1 MDPKPKT
8 KLPSTCMPRDVML
21 QAAMIRLGDITK
33 EIQAGYNILRKYH
46 KTVTIFGSA
55 RMPKDHPAYT
65 QAKDIAEKL
74 AHAGYAIVSGGG
86 YGIMGAANEGAHNAV
101 FKGANKAGGASI
113 GFNIK
118 LPHEQTLNDFAGET
132 YEFAHFAP
140 RKIVMTLYA
149 DAYIYF
155 PGGFGT
161 LDELTEIITLVQTG
175 KTAKAPIILVGSDF
189 WSHFDKLIREQLLT
203 NGFITEE
210 DVKLYQIVDDT
221 DEIIRIVKSNQTY
234 CRHLEPTVPG
244 VEEADAAQIEPEV
257 SD

>member
-1 MDPKPKT
+1 
-8 KLPSTCMPRDVML
+8 ML
-21 QAAMIRLGDITK
+21 RAAMVRLGDVTG

-55 RMPKDHPAYT
+55 RMPTDHPAYM
-65 QAKDIAEKL
+65 QAKDVAKQL
-74 AHAGYAIVSGGG
+74 ADMGYAVVSGGG
-86 YGIMGAANEGAHNAV
+86 HGIMGAANEGAHNAV
-101 FKGANKAGGASI
+101 FQGAHEVGGASV

-118 LPHEQTLNDFAGET
+118 LPHEQTLNDFADVS

-161 LDELTEIITLVQTG
+161 LDELTEIITLIQTG
-175 KTAKAPIILVGSDF
+175 KTVRAPIILVGTEF
-189 WSHFDKLIREQLLT
+189 WRHFDELIREQLRT

-210 DVKLYQIVDDT
+210 DLSLYTITDSTEEILDLVKA
-221 DEIIRIVKSNQTY
+221 NQTY
-234 CRHLEPTVPG
+234 CRHPDPTTPG
-244 VEEADAAQIEPEV
+244 VEADNVEQAILEAND
-257 SD
+257 